1 MRRARCDG
9 RCNPLTSFPLVR
21 EFLLRHKWRYI
32 AGLLSLLVVNA
43 LQLVTPQVVRR
54 FVNELSTGRLTMS
67 AVWLYGSIIVG
78 LAVVIA
84 AGRYLWR
91 VNIMGTSRLLE
102 YHLRNKLY
110 AHLQTLSPRYFME
123 HKIGDLMAHATNDI
137 NAVRM
142 AFGPGLVMATD
153 AIFMTTAILIILLRT
168 SDPRLTALALAPL
181 PFLALTVTYFGRLI
195 NRRFRRVQEAF
206 SDLTDRV
213 QENLAGIRVVK
224 AFTREESE
232 IRRFGEVNQRNV
244 DMNMR
249 LVRVWGMFHPL
260 VQLLS
265 ALSVVIVVGYG
276 GSLVI
281 YGRISL
287 GDFIAFNMYLGMLT
301 WPMMAVGWVINMIQ
315 RGRAS
320 IERLRV
326 IFNEQ
331 PEIVDAPDAVPVE
344 TFQGRIEIRG
354 LTFTYPGAATPALSD
369 INVVVEPGQTLA
381 IVGRTGSGKTTLA
394 NLFVRVFD
402 PPPGTIF
409 IDGHDILRIP
419 LRTLRRQIG
428 YVPQDNF
435 LFSTTIAKN
444 IGFGGDYHQEVIEAA
459 AKQARL
465 HDDIMSFP
473 DGYDTMVGERGVT
486 LSGGQKQRTGIA
498 RALVKN
504 PSILIFDDCLSAV
517 DTQTEE
523 AILQELRRAMQGR
536 TSIIIAHRISTVK
549 DADHIIVLDEG
560 RIVEQGTHEELLA
573 LGGLYADMYRRQLLE
588 QELEEAV

>member
-1 MRRARCDG
+1 M
-9 RCNPLTSFPLVR
+9 TSFPLVR

-32 AGLLSLLVVNA
+32 AGLLSLLLVNT

-54 FVNELSTGRLTMS
+54 FVNELSTGRLSMG
-67 AVWLYGSIIVG
+67 AVWLYGGIIVG

-91 VNIMGTSRLLE
+91 INIMGTSRLLE

-110 AHLQTLSPRYFME
+110 AHLQTLSPRYFIE
-123 HKIGDLMAHATNDI
+123 HKIGDLMAHATNDV

-168 SDPRLTALALAPL
+168 TDPRLTALALAPL

-232 IRRFGEVNQRNV
+232 IRRFGEVNQLNV

-331 PEIVDAPDAVPVE
+331 PEIVDVPDAVPVA
-344 TFQGRIEIRG
+344 TLKGRIEIRG

-444 IGFGGDYHQEVIEAA
+444 IGFGGDFPQEAIEAA

-473 DGYDTMVGERGVT
+473 NGYETMVGERGVT

-560 RIVEQGTHEELLA
+560 RIVEQGTHQELLA
-573 LGGLYADMYRRQLLE
+573 RGGLYADTYRRQLLE

>member
-1 MRRARCDG
+1 
-9 RCNPLTSFPLVR
+9 
-21 EFLLRHKWRYI
+21 
-32 AGLLSLLVVNA
+32 VVNA

>member
-1 MRRARCDG
+1 
-9 RCNPLTSFPLVR
+9 LTSFPLVR

-32 AGLLSLLVVNA
+32 AGLLSLLLVNT

-54 FVNELSTGRLTMS
+54 FVNELSTGRLSMG
-67 AVWLYGSIIVG
+67 AVWLYGGIIVG

-91 VNIMGTSRLLE
+91 INIMGTSRLLE

-110 AHLQTLSPRYFME
+110 AHLQTLSPRYFIE
-123 HKIGDLMAHATNDI
+123 HKIGDLMAHATNDV

-168 SDPRLTALALAPL
+168 TDPRLTALALAPL

-232 IRRFGEVNQRNV
+232 IRRFGEVNQLNV

-331 PEIVDAPDAVPVE
+331 PEIVDVPDAVPVA
-344 TFQGRIEIRG
+344 TLKGRIEIRG

-444 IGFGGDYHQEVIEAA
+444 IGFGGDFPQEAIEAA

-473 DGYDTMVGERGVT
+473 NGYETMVGERGVT

-560 RIVEQGTHEELLA
+560 RIVEQGTHQELLA
-573 LGGLYADMYRRQLLE
+573 RGGLYADTYRRQLLE

>member
-1 MRRARCDG
+1 
-9 RCNPLTSFPLVR
+9 LTSFPLVR

>member
-1 MRRARCDG
+1 MS
-9 RCNPLTSFPLVR
+9 SFPLIR
-21 EFLLRHKWRYI
+21 EFLLRYRWRYV
-32 AGLLSLLVVNA
+32 AGLLCLLAVNV
-43 LQLVTPQVVRR
+43 LQLITPQVIRR
-54 FVNELSTGRLTMS
+54 FVDELPTGRLT
-67 AVWLYGSIIVG
+67 AGAIWLYGAMIVG
-78 LAVVIA
+78 LAVLIA
-84 AGRYLWR
+84 LGRYYWR
-91 VNIMGTSRLLE
+91 IYVMGTARLLE
-102 YHLRNKLY
+102 YTLRNQLY
-110 AHLQTLSPRYFME
+110 AHLQTLSPRYFLE

-142 AFGPGLVMATD
+142 AMGPGLVMATD

-168 SDPRLTALALAPL
+168 TDVQLTALALAPL
-181 PFLALTVTYFGRLI
+181 PLLALTVTYFGRLI

-213 QENLAGIRVVK
+213 QENIAGIRVVK
-224 AFTREESE
+224 AFTREDSE
-232 IRRFGEVNQRNV
+232 IRRFAEVNQYNV

-249 LVRVWGMFHPL
+249 LVRVWGLFHPL
-260 VQLLS
+260 VQLLA
-265 ALSVVIVVGYG
+265 ALSVLIVVGYG

-301 WPMMAVGWVINMIQ
+301 WPMMAVGWVINMLQ

-320 IERLRV
+320 VERLRV
-326 IFNEQ
+326 IFNEK
-331 PEIVDAPDAVPVE
+331 PEITDAPDAAPVQE
-344 TFQGRIEIRG
+344 LVGRIELRD
-354 LTFTYPGAATPALSD
+354 LTFTYPGTDTPALAH
-369 INVVVEPGQTLA
+369 INLVVEPGQTLA

-394 NLFVRVFD
+394 NLLVRVFD

-409 IDGHDILRIP
+409 IDGHDILRLP
-419 LRTLRRQIG
+419 LATLRRQIG

-435 LFSTTIAKN
+435 LFSTTIARN
-444 IGFGGDYHQEVIEAA
+444 IGFGGDFPQEAIERAA
-459 AKQARL
+459 RQARL
-465 HDDIMSFP
+465 HDDIMGFP
-473 DGYDTMVGERGVT
+473 QGYETLVGERGVT

-504 PSILIFDDCLSAV
+504 PRILILDDCLSAV

-523 AILQELRRAMQGR
+523 AILQELRSFMRGR
-536 TSIIIAHRISTVK
+536 TSILIAHRISTVK

-560 RIVEQGTHEELLA
+560 RIVEQGTHQELLA
-573 LGGLYADMYRRQLLE
+573 LGGLYADTYRRQLLE

>member
-1 MRRARCDG
+1 M
-9 RCNPLTSFPLVR
+9 TSFPLVR
-21 EFLLRHKWRYI
+21 EFLLRYKWRYI
-32 AGLLSLLVVNA
+32 AGLLSLLAINA

-54 FVNELSTGRLTMS
+54 FVDQLPTGRLS
-67 AVWLYGSIIVG
+67 AGAVWLYGGVIVG
-78 LAVVIA
+78 LAVIIA
-84 AGRYLWR
+84 VGRYLWR
-91 VNIMGTSRLLE
+91 INIMGTARLLE

-110 AHLQTLSPRYFME
+110 AHLQTLSPRYFIE

-168 SDPRLTALALAPL
+168 TDPRLTALALAPL

-224 AFTREESE
+224 AFTQEDSE
-232 IRRFGEVNQRNV
+232 IARFREVNQLNV
-244 DMNMR
+244 DVNMR

-301 WPMMAVGWVINMIQ
+301 WPMMAVGWVINMLQ

-331 PEIVDAPDAVPVE
+331 PEIVDAPDAVPLD
-344 TFQGRIEIRG
+344 TLTGRIEIRG
-354 LTFTYPGAATPALSD
+354 LTFTYPGAPEPALSD

-394 NLFVRVFD
+394 NLLVRVFD
-402 PPPGTIF
+402 PPPGTVF

-435 LFSTTIAKN
+435 LFSTTVAKN
-444 IGFGGDYHQEVIEAA
+444 IGFGGEFPQEAIEAA

-465 HDDIMSFP
+465 HDDILSFP
-473 DGYDTMVGERGVT
+473 HGYETMVGERGVT

-523 AILQELRRAMQGR
+523 AILQELRRVMHGR

-560 RIVEQGTHEELLA
+560 RIVEQGTHEQLLA
-573 LGGLYADMYRRQLLE
+573 LDGVYAETYRRQLLE
-588 QELEEAV
+588 QELEQAV

>member
-1 MRRARCDG
+1 M
-9 RCNPLTSFPLVR
+9 TSFPLVR

-32 AGLLSLLVVNA
+32 AGLLSLLLVNT

-54 FVNELSTGRLTMS
+54 FVNELSTGRLSMG
-67 AVWLYGSIIVG
+67 AVWLYGGIIVG

-91 VNIMGTSRLLE
+91 INIMGTSRLLE

-110 AHLQTLSPRYFME
+110 AHLQTLSPRYFIE
-123 HKIGDLMAHATNDI
+123 HKIGDLMAHATNDV

-168 SDPRLTALALAPL
+168 TDPRLTALALAPL

-232 IRRFGEVNQRNV
+232 IRRFGEVNQLNV

-331 PEIVDAPDAVPVE
+331 PEIVDAPDAVPVA
-344 TFQGRIEIRG
+344 TLKGRIEIRG

-444 IGFGGDYHQEVIEAA
+444 IGFGGDFPQEAIEAA

-473 DGYDTMVGERGVT
+473 NGYETMVGERGVT

-560 RIVEQGTHEELLA
+560 RIVEQGTHQELLA
-573 LGGLYADMYRRQLLE
+573 RGGLYADTYRRQLLE

>member
-9 RCNPLTSFPLVR
+9 RCSPLTSFPLVR

>member
-1 MRRARCDG
+1 M
-9 RCNPLTSFPLVR
+9 TSFPLVR

-326 IFNEQ
+326 IFDER

>member
-1 MRRARCDG
+1 
-9 RCNPLTSFPLVR
+9 LTSFPLVR
-21 EFLLRHKWRYI
+21 EFLLRYRWRYI
-32 AGLLSLLVVNA
+32 AGLLSLVVVNA
-43 LQLVTPQVVRR
+43 MQLVTPQVMRR
-54 FVNELSTGRLTMS
+54 FVDELPTGRLTTG
-67 AVWLYGSIIVG
+67 AIWLYGGIIVT
-78 LAVVIA
+78 LAVLIA
-84 AGRYLWR
+84 IGRYLWR
-91 VNIMGTSRLLE
+91 IYVMGTARLLE
-102 YHLRNKLY
+102 YDLRNKLY
-110 AHLQTLSPRYFME
+110 AHLQTLSPRYFIE

-142 AFGPGLVMATD
+142 AMGPGLVMATD

-168 SDPRLTALALAPL
+168 TDARLTALALAPL

-224 AFTREESE
+224 AFTREDSE
-232 IRRFGEVNQRNV
+232 IQRFAQVNQHNV

-260 VQLLS
+260 VQFLS
-265 ALSVVIVVGYG
+265 ALSVIIVVGYG

-301 WPMMAVGWVINMIQ
+301 WPMMAVGWVINMLQ

-320 IERLRV
+320 MERLRV
-326 IFNEQ
+326 IFNER
-331 PEIVDAPDAVPVE
+331 PEIVDAPDAVPVQE
-344 TFQGRIEIRG
+344 LTGRIEIRD
-354 LTFTYPGAATPALSD
+354 LSFTYPGTETPVLSK
-369 INVVVEPGQTLA
+369 ITVTVEPGQTLA

-394 NLFVRVFD
+394 NLLVRVFD
-402 PPPGTIF
+402 PPAGTVF
-409 IDGHDILRIP
+409 IDGHDVLRLP

-428 YVPQDNF
+428 YAPQDNF
-435 LFSTTIAKN
+435 LFSTTIADN
-444 IGFGGDYHQEVIEAA
+444 IGFGGEFSQEAIEAA

-465 HDDIMSFP
+465 HDDIVGFP
-473 DGYDTMVGERGVT
+473 QGYRTMVGERGVT

-504 PSILIFDDCLSAV
+504 PRILIFDDCLSAV

-523 AILQELRRAMQGR
+523 AILQELRRAMRGR
-536 TSIIIAHRISTVK
+536 TSILIAHRISTVK
-549 DADHIIVLDEG
+549 DADHIIVLDDG
-560 RIVEQGTHEELLA
+560 RIVEQGTHQQLLELD
-573 LGGLYADMYRRQLLE
+573 GLYAETYRRQLLE
-588 QELEEAV
+588 QELEQAG

>member
-1 MRRARCDG
+1 M
-9 RCNPLTSFPLVR
+9 TSFPLVR
-21 EFLLRHKWRYI
+21 EFLLRYRWRYI
-32 AGLLSLLVVNA
+32 AGLLSLVVVNA
-43 LQLVTPQVVRR
+43 MQLVTPQVMRR
-54 FVNELSTGRLTMS
+54 FVDELPTGRLTTG
-67 AVWLYGSIIVG
+67 AIWLYGGIIVT
-78 LAVVIA
+78 LAVLIA
-84 AGRYLWR
+84 IGRYLWR
-91 VNIMGTSRLLE
+91 IYVMGTARLLE
-102 YHLRNKLY
+102 YDLRNKLY
-110 AHLQTLSPRYFME
+110 AHLQTLSPRYFIE

-142 AFGPGLVMATD
+142 AMGPGLVMATD

-168 SDPRLTALALAPL
+168 TDARLTALALAPL

-224 AFTREESE
+224 AFTREDSE
-232 IRRFGEVNQRNV
+232 IQRFAQVNQHNV

-260 VQLLS
+260 VQFLS
-265 ALSVVIVVGYG
+265 ALSVIIVVGYG

-301 WPMMAVGWVINMIQ
+301 WPMMAVGWVINMLQ

-320 IERLRV
+320 MERLRV
-326 IFNEQ
+326 IFNER
-331 PEIVDAPDAVPVE
+331 PEIVDAPDAVPVQE
-344 TFQGRIEIRG
+344 LTGRIEIRD
-354 LTFTYPGAATPALSD
+354 LSFTYPGTETPVLSK
-369 INVVVEPGQTLA
+369 ITVTVEPGQTLA

-394 NLFVRVFD
+394 NLLVRVFD
-402 PPPGTIF
+402 PPAGTVF
-409 IDGHDILRIP
+409 IDGHDVLRLP

-428 YVPQDNF
+428 YAPQDNF
-435 LFSTTIAKN
+435 LFSTTIADN
-444 IGFGGDYHQEVIEAA
+444 IGFGGEFSQEAIEAA

-465 HDDIMSFP
+465 HDDIVGFP
-473 DGYDTMVGERGVT
+473 QGYRTMVGERGVT

-504 PSILIFDDCLSAV
+504 PRILIFDDCLSAV

-523 AILQELRRAMQGR
+523 AILQELRRAMRGR
-536 TSIIIAHRISTVK
+536 TSILIAHRISTVK
-549 DADHIIVLDEG
+549 DADHIIVLDDG
-560 RIVEQGTHEELLA
+560 RIVEQGTHQQLLELD
-573 LGGLYADMYRRQLLE
+573 GLYAETYRRQLLE
-588 QELEEAV
+588 QELEQAG